1 MNKDKILSLISL
13 LDDENENTASFA
25 IRELLAEGREVQS
38 SLAEHQESSNN
49 LLRKR
54 IHQLQA
60 INSIKKS
67 RDILSRRFSN
77 KHSSIWNGMLEVH
90 LAWFDKDTK
99 ENINILFCELLKEFS
114 QKNTITPATI
124 ANFMRSMGFVMPIDG
139 DIDPEYYCMGPVLES
154 KIGSDALLSTIAYKL
169 LIESGVITKLVQ
181 YKNLVC
187 LLYRPEIVISPNT
200 WKLEPANISDY
211 QEIEP
216 GKLLRHTMLQ
226 LFLASTCSE
235 NYRYSFT
242 IGKCLKKAKAPSKNK
257 VL

>member
-25 IRELLAEGREVQS
+25 IRELLSEGKKIHS
-38 SLAEHQESSNN
+38 ALAEHQESNNN

-60 INSIKKS
+60 INTIKKS

-99 ENINILFCELLKEFS
+99 ENINILFCELLKDFLEE
-114 QKNTITPATI
+114 KTITPAKT

-139 DIDPEYYCMGPVLES
+139 DIDPEYYCLGPVLES

-169 LIESGVITKLVQ
+169 LLESGITTKLVH
-181 YKNLVC
+181 YENLVC
-187 LLYRPEIVISPNT
+187 LLYRPGIIICPNT
-200 WKLEPANISDY
+200 WKLEQVNASNY

-216 GKLLRHTMLQ
+216 GKLLRYTMLL

-242 IGKCLKKAKAPSKNK
+242 IGKCLKKAKD
-257 VL
+257 L

>member
-25 IRELLAEGREVQS
+25 IRELLTEGKEAQSFFAEY
-38 SLAEHQESSNN
+38 QESSNQ

-60 INSIKKS
+60 INAMKKS

-77 KHSSIWNGMLEVH
+77 KHSSIWNGMLEIH
-90 LAWFDKDTK
+90 LSWFDKDTK
-99 ENINILFCELLKEFS
+99 DNINILFCELLSEFAKEKFIS
-114 QKNTITPATI
+114 PANI
-124 ANFMRSMGFVMPIDG
+124 AHFMHFMGFVMPIDG

-169 LIESGVITKLVQ
+169 LIESGVTAAKLIE
-181 YKNLVC
+181 YNNLVC
-187 LLYRPEIVISPNT
+187 LLYPPGIVISPST
-200 WKLEPANISDY
+200 WKLEQVNASNY
-211 QEIEP
+211 KEIEI
-216 GKLLRHTMLQ
+216 GKLLRYTMLQ

-242 IGKCLKKAKAPSKNK
+242 IGKCLKNAKNPRKD
-257 VL
+257 